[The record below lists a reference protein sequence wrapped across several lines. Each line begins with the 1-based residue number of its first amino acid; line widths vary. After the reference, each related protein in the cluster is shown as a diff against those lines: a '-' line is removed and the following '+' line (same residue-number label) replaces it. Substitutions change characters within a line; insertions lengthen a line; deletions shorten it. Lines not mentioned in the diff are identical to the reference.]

1 MALPTRARPSFSHT
15 KPSNQE
21 AYTSLLESSIR
32 GWTEEARRTIIPQW
46 LEPKLN
52 YRKLIRMKKQKL
64 YPRWRDKIKPQ
75 KTTNWRRKTIQNNNS
90 EGFRILETEWRR
102 SRNVSQRPRRTKEQQ
117 TEANNALEGIN
128 VRITETEEPI
138 SELEDRMVEIS
149 TTNRI

>member
-21 AYTSLLESSIR
+21 AYTSLLESFIR

-75 KTTNWRRKTIQNNNS
+75 KTTKWRRKTIQNNNS

-102 SRNVSQRPRRTKEQQ
+102 SRNVSQRPRRTKEQ
-117 TEANNALEGIN
+117 
-128 VRITETEEPI
+128 
-138 SELEDRMVEIS
+138 
-149 TTNRI
+149 TNRDKQCTRRDQCQNNWNRRADKWTGRQNGGN